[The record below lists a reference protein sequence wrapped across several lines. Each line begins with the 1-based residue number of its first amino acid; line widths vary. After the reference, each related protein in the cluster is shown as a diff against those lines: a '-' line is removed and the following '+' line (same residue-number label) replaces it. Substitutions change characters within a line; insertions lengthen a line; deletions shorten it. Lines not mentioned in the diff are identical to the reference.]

1 MNYGSYKNSNIIHH
15 PFCVYFSLYMSPNS
29 VFKGSLGKQILMFQ
43 ICTCAA
49 PITHWEGWLS
59 MGVCIGTTYLCN
71 LFPFIKPGVALR
83 ILQLVTWK
91 KLEAIAVALDCQTS
105 RLLPGITGFALQN
118 CLKLFALALCCRASC
133 HLAIST
139 SFSSPKKQS
148 NSQLTAFTKHCCF
161 LFRGEGES

>member
-1 MNYGSYKNSNIIHH
+1 MLFILRLFLYSSSDSRTKNSHDHIASNIFM
-15 PFCVYFSLYMSPNS
+15 PFHMYQF
-29 VFKGSLGKQILMFQ
+29 G
-43 ICTCAA
+43 
-49 PITHWEGWLS
+49 
-59 MGVCIGTTYLCN
+59 TYLCN

-91 KLEAIAVALDCQTS
+91 KLEAIAVALDCQAS

-139 SFSSPKKQS
+139 SFSSLKKQS

-161 LFRGEGES
+161 LFRSEGES